1 MKIYR
6 THYLYWQK
14 IYGIYYIINII
25 KRSITE
31 RITHNTLRNAPP
43 IIYYRLAR
51 LLIRQSMNSKSLL
64 SRSLFGILP
73 LGIHK
78 FGNSGTDKEVIPVEH
93 LADIVGVHS
102 FIIEVGKNLLE
113 VCAQ

>member
-14 IYGIYYIINII
+14 IYGIYYII
-25 KRSITE
+25 KRSTTE

-64 SRSLFGILP
+64 SRSFF
-73 LGIHK
+73 GIHK